1 MKALTNKM
9 NLTFARKLWLAF
21 GVAGLCLLIVL
32 FVGLSGIG
40 SMKSSNSHVVKV
52 VPLQT
57 AAANAQAAAQDM
69 HFSQTAYAFQGGGP
83 DRQNYVDDRQ
93 AFQGKVDHLFALS
106 KGEVDQSKV
115 DAVKAAIA
123 AFDQGDARLW
133 AVVRSHDAAAASK
146 LVSGAQNDLTD
157 KLATA
162 FDAYQTAAA
171 KLVTSDTSSFNSNA
185 SSSELVMIIVG
196 VAALLLAG
204 AIGFVLTREL
214 KHGVEATQD
223 RLSSLARAMGE
234 RLKPGLQALAHG
246 DLTIHLEAKTQAQTE
261 FSGDEFGALMRTSE
275 EVRGAMIDSYN
286 AYNDAVEHLRTLV
299 SEVSSTAV
307 SVDDTSQQMA
317 STSEETG
324 KATAEVAQAIEH
336 VAEGAER
343 QVAMIEAAR
352 RAAEEVAAAVT
363 ESAQQAEQT
372 AEVATRARDTAQQG
386 VEASEQANVAMR
398 SVTDSSQAVTTA
410 IRELASKSEQIGAI
424 VETITGIAEQT
435 NLLAL
440 NAAIE
445 AARAGE
451 QGRGFAVVAEEV
463 RKLAEESQHAAQEIS
478 GLIGAIQTDTAAAV
492 KVVEDGAEKTA
503 DGAGV
508 VEQAREAFVTIG
520 EAVED
525 MTARVEQIAA
535 AAQQITASAASMQDS
550 ITEAAT
556 VAEESSASS
565 EQVSASTEQTSA
577 STQQVAASAT
587 EMAGNAEKLRSLVGR
602 FRLDLSEN

>member
-1 MKALTNKM
+1 M
-9 NLTFARKLWLAF
+9 NAINHKLNMTIGRKLTIGFSA
-21 GVAGLCLLIVL
+21 VVLCLVVVL

-40 SMKSSNSHVVKV
+40 SMKSSNNHVVKV
-52 VPLQT
+52 VPLQA

-69 HFSQTAYAFQGGGP
+69 HFSETAYAFEGGGP
-83 DRQNYVDDRQ
+83 ERQNYLADRQ
-93 AFQGKVDHLFALS
+93 TFQGKVDHLLALS
-106 KGEVDQSKV
+106 KGEVDQAKV

-123 AFDQGDARLW
+123 AFDQGDAKLW
-133 AVVRSHDAAAASK
+133 ATVKAHDAAAASK

-157 KLATA
+157 SLATA
-162 FDAYQTAAA
+162 FDSYQAAAA
-171 KLVTSDTSSFNSNA
+171 KLVASDTSSFNSTV
-185 SSSELVMIIVG
+185 SSSQLLMIVVG
-196 VAALLLAG
+196 IIALLVAG
-204 AIGFVLTREL
+204 GTGFALTREL
-214 KHGVEATQD
+214 RGGVKDMQD
-223 RLSSLARAMGE
+223 RLSAIANATSE
-234 RLKPGLQALAHG
+234 RLKPAIEELAAG
-246 DLTIHLEAKTQAQTE
+246 NLTVHLEAKTKAATE
-261 FSGDEFGALMRTSE
+261 FRDDEFGALMHTTE
-275 EVRGAMIDSYN
+275 EVRSSIIGCYTAYN
-286 AYNDAVEHLRTLV
+286 AAVTKLRELV
-299 SEVSSTAV
+299 SEVSTTAV

-324 KATAEVAQAIEH
+324 KATAEVASAIEH
-336 VAEGAER
+336 VAQGAER

-352 RAAEEVAAAVT
+352 RAAEEVSAAVT

-372 AEVATRARDTAQQG
+372 AEVATRARETAQQG
-386 VEASEQANVAMR
+386 VDAAEQANTAMH

-410 IRELASKSEQIGAI
+410 IRELADKSEQIGAI

-503 DGAGV
+503 DGASV

-525 MTARVEQIAA
+525 MTGRVEQIAA

-550 ITEAAT
+550 ISEAAT

-565 EQVSASTEQTSA
+565 EQVSASTEETSA
-577 STQQVAASAT
+577 STQQVAASAS

-602 FRLDLSEN
+602 FRLEQSGS

>member
-1 MKALTNKM
+1 MKALSNKLK
-9 NLTFARKLWLAF
+9 LTIGRKLTIGF
-21 GVAGLCLLIVL
+21 SVVSLCILIVL
-32 FVGLSGIG
+32 VVGVSGIG
-40 SMKSSNSHVVKV
+40 SMKSSKGHVVKV
-52 VPLQT
+52 VPLQA

-69 HFSQTAYAFQGGGP
+69 HFSETAYAYQGGGP
-83 DRQNYVDDRQ
+83 ERQNYLDDRQ
-93 AFQGKVDHLFALS
+93 AFQAKVDKLFALS
-106 KGEVDQSKV
+106 KGEVAQVRV
-115 DAVKAAIA
+115 DTVKSAIA
-123 AFDQGDARLW
+123 AFDKGDVALF
-133 AVVRSHDAAAASK
+133 ALVKAHNTAAADK
-146 LVSGAQNDLTD
+146 MISGAQNDATD
-157 KLATA
+157 GLATA
-162 FDAYQTAAA
+162 FEDYQQAAA
-171 KLVTSDTSSFNSNA
+171 KLVSADNSSFDSTA
-185 SSSELVMIIVG
+185 SSSELLMIVVG
-196 VAALLLAG
+196 VIALVLAS
-204 AIGFVLTREL
+204 AVGFVLTREL
-214 KHGVEATQD
+214 RHGVKATQD
-223 RLSSLARAMGE
+223 RLSSLARAMSE
-234 RLKPGLQALAHG
+234 RLKPGLQSLAAG
-246 DLTIHLEAKTQAQTE
+246 DLTVHLEAKTQAQTE
-261 FSGDEFGALMRTSE
+261 FASDEFGALMRTSE

-286 AYNDAVEHLRTLV
+286 AYNDAVEHLRKLV

-336 VAEGAER
+336 VAQGAER
-343 QVAMIEAAR
+343 QVQMIEAAR
-352 RAAEEVAAAVT
+352 HAAEEVSAAVT

-372 AEVATRARDTAQQG
+372 AEVATRARETAQQG
-386 VEASEQANVAMR
+386 VEASEQANTAMR
-398 SVTDSSQAVTTA
+398 SVTDSSQAVTEA

-478 GLIGAIQTDTAAAV
+478 GLIGAIQTDTASAV
-492 KVVEDGAEKTA
+492 KVVEDGATKTA
-503 DGAGV
+503 DGASV

-550 ITEAAT
+550 ISEAAT

-577 STQQVAASAT
+577 STEQVAASAS
-587 EMAGNAEKLRSLVGR
+587 EMAGNAEKLRTLVGR
-602 FRLDLSEN
+602 FTGN